1 MTSNNIDNEIE
12 KCTYCTKIISK
23 LSEFNK
29 NRHITACKE
38 KNGTPNYGNRQ
49 IKSFF
54 SSGSSDSSVTSSL
67 STVNIQPLF
76 STSPCNTEN
85 DVDSS
90 DPFNSSNESYDLV
103 CYPIEENSTR
113 ESSKRPRNDSSSSE
127 SQNTKTSPSTLKE
140 SITKKKKTS
149 DTKCS
154 GYRGSL
160 KANSFF
166 EQFPFQLLGSDILPN
181 IIITN

>member
-38 KNGTPNYGNRQ
+38 KNGTPKYGNRQ

-54 SSGSSDSSVTSSL
+54 SSGSSVTSGSSDSSVTSSL
-67 STVNIQPLF
+67 STVNIQRLF
-76 STSPCNTEN
+76 ATSPCNTEN
-85 DVDSS
+85 DIDSS
-90 DPFNSSNESYDLV
+90 DPFNSSNESYDLG
-103 CYPIEENSTR
+103 CFPIEENPTR
-113 ESSKRPRNDSSSSE
+113 ESSKRPRHDSSSSE

-140 SITKKKKTS
+140 PFTKKKKTS
-149 DTKCS
+149 DTKCRFIS
-154 GYRGSL
+154 
-160 KANSFF
+160 
-166 EQFPFQLLGSDILPN
+166 QI
-181 IIITN
+181 